1 MTSESSLVAMDMTQT
16 PQDELKERTDRE
28 LRKLSREEKLKYG
41 TLAVLGLPLLTL
53 MHVVLV
59 KWIIDIFTAETA
71 GGVLGIVFFV
81 VLLGIATIGTDFWIL
96 RWLHEE
102 WDVFRWIRESE
113 DAD

>member
-1 MTSESSLVAMDMTQT
+1 
-16 PQDELKERTDRE
+16 
-28 LRKLSREEKLKYG
+28 
-41 TLAVLGLPLLTL
+41 

-59 KWIIDIFTAETA
+59 MWIIEIFTAETA
-71 GGVLGIVFFV
+71 GGVLGIGFFV

-113 DAD
+113 DTD